1 MWHAQA
7 YSRAPDRS
15 VLFSVSC
22 GSPAA
27 WKALLLGARH
37 VTLAEWS
44 RASHRPALVRAVSS
58 DFSVPWL
65 LIVFEQ
71 AAGGVSTLLHGQSQ

>member
-1 MWHAQA
+1 MIRREFAWT
-7 YSRAPDRS
+7 YSRAPERS
-15 VLFSVSC
+15 VLFSVTC

-44 RASHRPALVRAVSS
+44 RASQRLALVRAVSN
-58 DFSVPWL
+58 DLRVP
-65 LIVFEQ
+65 
-71 AAGGVSTLLHGQSQ
+71 